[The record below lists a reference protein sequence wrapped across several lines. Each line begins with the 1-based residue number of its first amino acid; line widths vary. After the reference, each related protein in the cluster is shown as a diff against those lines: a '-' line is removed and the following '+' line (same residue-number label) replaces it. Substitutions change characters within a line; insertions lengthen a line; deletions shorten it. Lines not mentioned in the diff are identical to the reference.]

1 MSSADFSRRPVLQ
14 ALAVASASALLA
26 GCFTPLYGDPNVVPG
41 ARAAHLQLR
50 ELDVPEIP
58 GRSGVILRN
67 ELIYLTQG
75 GGGRAQNP
83 AHVLKVNLSIDTV
96 PLLLNTA
103 AGRPSAQTVSLTANY
118 TITPVGANATETLF
132 RGTASASASFDRNSQ
147 RLASD
152 RAIIEAQERAAKAL
166 AENIVTQVAGWYAT
180 RPR

>member
-1 MSSADFSRRPVLQ
+1 MWSADMSRRLVLR
-14 ALAVASASALLA
+14 ALAITSASAMLA
-26 GCFTPLYGDPNVVPG
+26 GCFTPLYGDPNVVSG
-41 ARAAHLQLR
+41 GRAAQNQLR
-50 ELDVPEIP
+50 ELDIPEIS

-75 GGGRAQNP
+75 GGGRAANP
-83 AHVLKVNLSIDTV
+83 AHVLKVNLTIDTV

-103 AGRPSAQTVSLTANY
+103 AGRPSAQTVSLTAAY
-118 TITPVGANATETLF
+118 TIVAVGGTDVLY
-132 RGTASASASFDRNSQ
+132 RGSSFASASFDRTSQ

-152 RAIIEAQERAAKAL
+152 RAIIEAQERAAKTL

>member
-1 MSSADFSRRPVLQ
+1 MWSADMSRRLVLR
-14 ALAVASASALLA
+14 ALAITSASALLA
-26 GCFTPLYGDPNVVPG
+26 GCFTPLYGDPSVVAG
-41 ARAAHLQLR
+41 GRAAHTQLR
-50 ELDVPEIP
+50 DLDIPEIG
-58 GRSGVILRN
+58 GRAGVILRN

-75 GGGRAQNP
+75 GGGRAANP
-83 AHVLKVNLSIDTV
+83 SHLLRVGLTIDTV

-103 AGRPSAQTVSLTANY
+103 AGRPSAQTVSLIATY
-118 TITPVGANATETLF
+118 SIVPVGGSEVLYTGSAFAT
-132 RGTASASASFDRNSQ
+132 ASFDRTSQ